1 MVFAA
6 SSLTETLPKVAEAWR
21 KSSGSKVIFS
31 FDGSSR
37 LAKQIK
43 EGAPA
48 DLYFSAHPIW
58 MDYLEEE
65 SLLLGGTRT
74 NLLGNQLV
82 LAIPKGRESF
92 SWGNLPRLGMAG
104 ESVPAG
110 IYGKTA
116 LQNEGQWDLVK
127 RKIIRGTN
135 VRTVLGWLELG
146 AIPAG
151 IVYKTD
157 TVSPQAKIEVAHVF
171 PQSSHPSI
179 VYPMAVI
186 KRSKAQPLAKEFLA
200 FCRSQQALDI
210 FVTAG
215 FKLVK

>member
-65 SLLLGGTRT
+65 SLLLGGTST
-74 NLLGNQLV
+74 QG
-82 LAIPKGRESF
+82 
-92 SWGNLPRLGMAG
+92 
-104 ESVPAG
+104 
-110 IYGKTA
+110 
-116 LQNEGQWDLVK
+116 
-127 RKIIRGTN
+127 
-135 VRTVLGWLELG
+135 VLGLSDLPTPTISLG
-146 AIPAG
+146 VFDPEIQG
-151 IVYKTD
+151 IVVGGPADKSEALHVGD
-157 TVSPQAKIEVAHVF
+157 RIVAVD
-171 PQSSHPSI
+171 QGDDGEL
-179 VYPMAVI
+179 VD
-186 KRSKAQPLAKEFLA
+186 FLLERPTSA
-200 FCRSQQALDI
+200 DERAP
-210 FVTAG
+210 TAG
-215 FKLVK
+215 QGRVDQRQDRPGVFRRIDVAAP